1 MVGNIGVLELALYAA
16 GGVIVSMIIG
26 GLIGAK
32 LADMRLRKLY
42 AEVRHEVAHVRNVA
56 SEKLAV
62 DEPDLEKLLQDLN
75 RGVEQ
80 TFRAAAALDDHEKMM
95 IRKTEAG
102 KEITA
107 SSRHIIKMID
117 ELGGDVEIRALNE
130 ADADGDLETVKRL
143 PELD

>member
-1 MVGNIGVLELALYAA
+1 MVGNNGVLELALYAA

-42 AEVRHEVAHVRNVA
+42 AEVRDEVVRVRNVA
-56 SEKLAV
+56 GEKLAV
-62 DEPDLEKLLQDLN
+62 DTPDLEKLLQDLN

-117 ELGGDVEIRALNE
+117 ELGGDVEIRSLN
-130 ADADGDLETVKRL
+130 
-143 PELD
+143 

>member
-1 MVGNIGVLELALYAA
+1 MLELALYAA

-26 GLIGAK
+26 GLVGAK

-42 AEVRHEVAHVRNVA
+42 AEVRDEVVRVRNVA
-56 SEKLAV
+56 HDKLAV

-107 SSRHIIKMID
+107 SSRYIIKMID

-130 ADADGDLETVKRL
+130 ADDDDDDNSNKRTPLLE
-143 PELD
+143 